1 MIPSIPPESSSKF
14 SLGDFSGFSPEDGCW
29 MAQALAL
36 AGRGLTTTQPNPR
49 VGCVIV
55 RDGQLV
61 GRGFHA
67 RTGEPH
73 AEVFALREAGERA
86 QGATAYVTLE
96 PCAHFGKTPPCAPQL
111 AAAGVQR
118 VVTAMVDPDPRVA
131 DSGHAILRAAGVQ
144 VDVGL
149 MAAEARWLNRG
160 FLSRIERGRPW
171 VTVKIAQSLDG
182 RTALANGES
191 RWITGEAARHD
202 VQFLR
207 ARQSAI
213 LTGVD
218 TVLMDD
224 ARLNV
229 RLSAQELGIDGTVR
243 QPLRVVLDSGLRLP
257 PFAPIFDTPGAV
269 QIYTRDV
276 MAGIHHDGLTV
287 RGAHLVATPHTGSG
301 LDLPFV
307 LHHLAEQGINDVL
320 VEAGSKLSGAFIAQ
334 QLTDE
339 LIVYQAPVLLGHQ
352 AQASV
357 ALPLC
362 DRLDQASRWQVT
374 DTRRVGDDLRI
385 TLIPQ
390 IGSSVTAI
398 VQEPVQRR

>member
-1 MIPSIPPESSSKF
+1 MIPSVPPEFSSEF
-14 SLGDFSGFSPEDGCW
+14 SLGFSSGFSPEDGRW

-36 AGRGLTTTQPNPR
+36 AGRGLTTAQPNPR

-86 QGATAYVTLE
+86 RGATAYVTLE

-131 DSGHAILRAAGVQ
+131 DNGHAILRAAGVQ

-160 FLSRIERGRPW
+160 FLSRIERRRPW

-276 MAGIHHDGLTV
+276 MAGIHHDGLTA
-287 RGAHLVATPHTGSG
+287 RGVHLVATPHTGSG

-307 LHHLAEQGINDVL
+307 LQHLAEQGINDVL

-352 AQASV
+352 AQASL
-357 ALPLC
+357 ALPPC

-390 IGSSVTAI
+390 IGSSATVLI
-398 VQEPVQRR
+398 QEPVQRR

>member
-1 MIPSIPPESSSKF
+1 MIPSVPPEFSSEF
-14 SLGDFSGFSPEDGCW
+14 SLGFSSGFSPEDGRW

-36 AGRGLTTTQPNPR
+36 AGRGLTTAQPNPR

-86 QGATAYVTLE
+86 RGATAYVTLE

-131 DSGHAILRAAGVQ
+131 DNGHAILRAAGVQ

-160 FLSRIERGRPW
+160 FLSRIERRRPW

-276 MAGIHHDGLTV
+276 MAGIHHDGLIA
-287 RGAHLVATPHTGSG
+287 RGVHLVATPHTGSG

-307 LHHLAEQGINDVL
+307 LQHLAEQGINDVL

-352 AQASV
+352 AQASL
-357 ALPLC
+357 ALPPC

-390 IGSSVTAI
+390 IGSSATALI
-398 VQEPVQRR
+398 QEPVQRR

>member
-1 MIPSIPPESSSKF
+1 
-14 SLGDFSGFSPEDGCW
+14 

-276 MAGIHHDGLTV
+276 MAGIHHDGLTA
-287 RGAHLVATPHTGSG
+287 RGVHLVATPHTGSG

-357 ALPLC
+357 ALPPC

-390 IGSSVTAI
+390 IGSSATAI